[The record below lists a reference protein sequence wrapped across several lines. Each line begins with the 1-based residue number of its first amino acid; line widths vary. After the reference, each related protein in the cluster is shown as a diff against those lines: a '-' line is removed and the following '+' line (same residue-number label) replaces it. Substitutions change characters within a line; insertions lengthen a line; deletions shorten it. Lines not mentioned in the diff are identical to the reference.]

1 MNVEQHRAAQR
12 INATARARLIADG
25 VLTEGNDMND
35 IVEAATAPNAMPLA
49 LALYFD
55 ERMFAAAERTAVKLS
70 KAQGFVPRHLL
81 GNTEACFAVV
91 TRSFAWRMDPFEVAR
106 KTYQTPGGGI
116 GFEGKLVQAVIENSG
131 RLQPGGVTFEH
142 YGDWSKVQGRFAM
155 REGKREDEHG
165 NKVKYAAPAWTDEDA
180 KAGGCGVI
188 VRATLRGE
196 SKPRE
201 YRMDLVQCQPR
212 NSTLWATDPK
222 TQICYAAVRRFASIA
237 CPGVI
242 MGIDDDPPGEVFMGE
257 AEVINEPITRP
268 QAMRTN
274 VEAPAA
280 TPATSQPVSPAE
292 QPAESPAASAPDEKL
307 ISPSAL
313 RVLTA
318 QLADNGLM
326 ARFCEHF
333 QVPGPERLP
342 MARMNEAMGWIAEAK
357 KQQA

>member
-1 MNVEQHRAAQR
+1 MNVEQHRTAQR

-196 SKPRE
+196 GECEVAPV
-201 YRMDLVQCQPR
+201 DLVDAALNQALGNKPVHETAGAVAGFADQQP
-212 NSTLWATDPK
+212 
-222 TQICYAAVRRFASIA
+222 TQGIQGERAVVAQDAQNLGLGRR
-237 CPGVI
+237 
-242 MGIDDDPPGEVFMGE
+242 D
-257 AEVINEPITRP
+257 
-268 QAMRTN
+268 
-274 VEAPAA
+274 
-280 TPATSQPVSPAE
+280 SQRA
-292 QPAESPAASAPDEKL
+292 
-307 ISPSAL
+307 
-313 RVLTA
+313 
-318 QLADNGLM
+318 
-326 ARFCEHF
+326 
-333 QVPGPERLP
+333 
-342 MARMNEAMGWIAEAK
+342 
-357 KQQA
+357 